1 MLCREEGPGGFEVF
15 TIFKPVAGNASAL
28 STFKFEGRARLAV
41 ANPALRYPGF
51 LVSL

>member
-15 TIFKPVAGNASAL
+15 TVFKPVAGNVSAL
-28 STFKFEGRARLAV
+28 SAFKFEGGARLAG
-41 ANPALRYPGF
+41 ANPALQYPGF